1 MAIGSLVISSDE
13 THKDSAPPT
22 PGQEGTT
29 PNKALILRQMAFLR
43 DGSTKTLGRKPV
55 LDLEREDQPGSL
67 PYDSDTHCEVNILA
81 VATAGVNAQSTFC
94 GLRDNWP
101 QSSLPQVNFISRD
114 SLASLPAVKGPV
126 LVQVV
131 ERSSVES
138 LHTHMSVGCESHGQG
153 FGDSESVTSGDT
165 AYYECA

>member
-55 LDLEREDQPGSL
+55 LDLERGDQPGSL
-67 PYDSDTHCEVNILA
+67 PSDPDAHAETDIF
-81 VATAGVNAQSTFC
+81 AGVNAQSTFC
-94 GLRDNWP
+94 GLRDHWS
-101 QSSLPQVNFISRD
+101 QSSSPQVNFISRD

-126 LVQVV
+126 PVQVV

-138 LHTHMSVGCESHGQG
+138 LHTHMSVGCESQGQG
-153 FGDSESVTSGDT
+153 FDHSESVTSGDT